1 MSFEEI
7 SIIIPVLNEE
17 EQIGRRIEKLQ
28 ALQYGNVKE
37 IIAVDGGSNDRTVQV
52 AKSAGARVV
61 HAERGR
67 AIQMNVGAENAK
79 GDILY
84 FLHADTE
91 PPIHFDY
98 EILNAV
104 SGGFDFGCFRLEFDW
119 GHPLLKFY
127 SWFTRFRRTE
137 LRFGD
142 QSLFATRTVFEKAGG
157 FDEDLVV
164 MEDQEIYR
172 RLHQYGAFYLSERS
186 VITSARKYEEIG
198 PVKLQFLFSIVWLGY
213 YFGIKQNTLVNFYRT
228 FILP

>member
-1 MSFEEI
+1 MSINEI

-17 EQIGRRIEKLQ
+17 KQIGSIIRRLTSLQ
-28 ALQYGNVKE
+28 AGSVKE
-37 IIAVDGGSNDRTVQV
+37 IVVVDGGSDDGTVLE
-52 AKSAGARVV
+52 AESAGATVV
-61 HAERGR
+61 SSEKGR
-67 AIQMNVGAENAK
+67 AKQMNTGARIAK

-91 PPIHFDY
+91 PPKFFDR
-98 EILNAV
+98 EINSAIEKEY
-104 SGGFDFGCFRLEFDW
+104 SFGCFRLEFDW

-157 FDEDLVV
+157 FDEDLIV

-198 PVKLQFLFSIVWLGY
+198 LVKLQVLFFLIWLGY
-213 YFGIKQNTLVNFYRT
+213 YFGIKQNTLVNFYRA